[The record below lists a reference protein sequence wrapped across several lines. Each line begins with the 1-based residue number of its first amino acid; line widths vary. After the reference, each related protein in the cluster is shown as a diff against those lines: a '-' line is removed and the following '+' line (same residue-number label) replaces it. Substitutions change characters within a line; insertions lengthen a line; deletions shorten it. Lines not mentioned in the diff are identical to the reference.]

1 MKRRDFVQKSL
12 CAAASTAAFSSLA
25 AKMSMAHAATP
36 RIILGGDD
44 YRALV
49 CLYMD
54 GGNDSF
60 NMLIPRDTT
69 HYNIYNATRASLA
82 IPSNQLIALNSL
94 NAASDGALYGLHPA
108 MPELAALFNQTTG
121 PTPVALVANIGP
133 LLHPITQQEFLAE
146 SVPTPPQL
154 FSHSDQG
161 LFWQTPTANTTSRI
175 GWGGRL
181 ADLTTVA
188 GQNPTL
194 SMNVSI
200 DGENVFAA
208 GEDVV
213 PYFINPYGVEGVY
226 MDSTNT
232 WPPGQQ
238 ARRAVFNALL
248 NASYQHPLERAHA
261 TQTKRTINAYT
272 QFDTALDLPF
282 NAAAEARFNYALDS
296 GGNIND
302 WLGGQLRMIT
312 RLMNA
317 RASLGMVRQIF
328 FVRIG
333 GFDTHTDQL
342 ANHTSILSSVSKG
355 LAAFYQATVDLGLQ
369 NNVTTFTASE
379 FGRTLTPNSNG
390 TDHGWG
396 GHQIVVG
403 GAVQGRRY
411 YGNFPS
417 LLAENNPNS
426 TGWGTQIIPT
436 TSVDQYAWTMAR
448 WYGLQAGDRDLVF
461 PNVSRFGGVNQ
472 HHLGF
477 LGA

>member
-1 MKRRDFVQKSL
+1 MKRREFVQKSL
-12 CAAASTAAFSSLA
+12 CAAVSSAAFTTLA
-25 AKMSMAHAATP
+25 TKMSLAHAATP
-36 RIILGGDD
+36 KLILGGGGD

-60 NMLIPRDTT
+60 NMLVPRDAS
-69 HYNIYNATRASLA
+69 HYATYSATRAALA
-82 IPSNQLIALNSL
+82 LPSNQLIALNSL

-121 PTPVALVANIGP
+121 STPVALVANTGP
-133 LLHPITQQEFLAE
+133 LLYPITQQEFLNE

-154 FSHSDQG
+154 FSHSDQS
-161 LFWQTPTANTTSRI
+161 LFWQTPTSDSISRV

-181 ADLTTVA
+181 ADLTTAV

-194 SMNVSI
+194 SMNVSLE
-200 DGENVFAA
+200 GENVFEA
-208 GEDVV
+208 GQNVV
-213 PYFINPYGVEGVY
+213 PYFINPYGVEGIH
-226 MDSTNT
+226 MDSADT

-238 ARRAVFNALL
+238 ARRAVFNTLL
-248 NASYQHPLERAHA
+248 NANLPHPLERAYA
-261 TQTKRTINAYT
+261 AQMKRTISAFT
-272 QFDTALDLPF
+272 QFETALELPL
-282 NAAAEARFNYALDS
+282 NTLAESRFNYALD
-296 GGNIND
+296 GQGNIED
-302 WLGGQLRMIT
+302 WLGGQLRMVA
-312 RLMNA
+312 RLMNV
-317 RASLGMVRQIF
+317 RQSLGMVRQIF

-342 ANHTSILSSVSKG
+342 AGHAGILSSVSKG
-355 LAAFYQATVDLGLQ
+355 LAAFYQATVDMGIQ
-369 NNVTTFTASE
+369 NSVTAFTASE

-403 GAVQGRRY
+403 GAVQGRRF

-417 LLAENNPNS
+417 LLADNNPNS

-436 TSVDQYAWTMAR
+436 TSVDQYAWTLAR
-448 WYGLQAGDRDLVF
+448 WYGLQAGDRDMVF
-461 PNVSRFGGVNQ
+461 PNVSRFGGVNH
-472 HHLGF
+472 HHLDF
-477 LGA
+477 LG